1 MTLRSWGNYPLI
13 ENKVFSFR
21 NQNSLN
27 EILSSE
33 SGLIPYGNGRSYGD
47 SALSEKLVHVRPYDN
62 FLAFNDQT
70 GLLHCQAGV
79 LLSEIIDVFLPRG
92 WFLSVTPG
100 TKLITVGGALAS
112 DVHGKSHHIDGS
124 FSDSVTEFN
133 LMLPDGSVVCCSKVE
148 NRDLF
153 LATCG
158 GMGLTGV
165 ILDIKIKLRPVNSVM
180 VDQITIKTANLTETF
195 EAFEKYKALPYSVA
209 WIDCL
214 AKGDSIGRC
223 LLMVGDHSNDGNLK
237 FKKAFP
243 LIVPFRFPS
252 FVLNNFTVR
261 AFNTLFYG
269 KTLKAVSQ
277 QKVGIDNFFYP
288 LDAIHQWNNIYGKNG
303 FTQYQFVIPTKA
315 GFEGLQ
321 AILGKI
327 ADSGKGSFL
336 AVLKQ
341 FGKGNDN
348 WLSFPQEGY
357 TLALDFKIEPGLFEL
372 LDELDRIVL
381 DYGGRFY
388 LSKDVRV
395 GKETFEKGYENIGK
409 FRELRKKYNMIGKF
423 SSLQSRRLEL

>member
-1 MTLRSWGNYPLI
+1 MTLRSWGNYPVI
-13 ENKVFSFR
+13 DNTEFSFR
-21 NQNSLN
+21 NKTALKYF
-27 EILSSE
+27 LSQADN
-33 SGLIPYGNGRSYGD
+33 LIPYGNGGSYGD
-47 SALSEKLVHVRPYDN
+47 SALSEKIIYVRPYDN
-62 FLAFNDQT
+62 FLSFNDQT

-79 LLSEIIDVFLPRG
+79 LLSEIIDVFLPKG

-112 DVHGKSHHIDGS
+112 DVHGKSHHVDGS

-133 LMLPDGSVVCCSKVE
+133 LMLPDGSIICCSHTK

-165 ILDIKIKLRPVNSVM
+165 ILDVKLKLRPVNSVM
-180 VDQITIKTANLTETF
+180 VDQVTIKTRNLAETF
-195 EAFEKYKALPYSVA
+195 EAFEKYKDLPYSVA

-237 FKKAFP
+237 FKHAFP
-243 LIVPFRFPS
+243 LIVPFQFPS

-269 KTLKAVSQ
+269 KTFKAVSK

-303 FTQYQFVIPTKA
+303 FTQYQFVIPIKA

-327 ADSGKGSFL
+327 AASGKGSFL

-357 TLALDFKIEPGLFEL
+357 TLALDFKIEAGLFEL

-381 DYGGRFY
+381 DHGGRFY
-388 LSKDVRV
+388 LTKDVRV
-395 GKETFEKGYENIGK
+395 SKETFEKGYENVDK
-409 FRELRKKYNMIGKF
+409 FRELRNKYNMTEKF
-423 SSLQSRRLEL
+423 SSLQSRRLGL